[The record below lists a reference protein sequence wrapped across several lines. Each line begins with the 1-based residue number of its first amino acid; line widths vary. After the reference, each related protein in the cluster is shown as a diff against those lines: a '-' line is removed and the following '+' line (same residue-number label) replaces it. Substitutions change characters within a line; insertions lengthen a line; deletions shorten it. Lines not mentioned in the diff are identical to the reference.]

1 MVQWVKLAW
10 NSLPTNLIVNSF
22 QSCGIIVATDGS
34 EDDKIHCLKSGQP
47 AEGAKEL
54 LRTKT
59 TKLLRDERDDD
70 PFTDSENESDESE
83 SSSSSDEL
91 SFASSD
97 EGELYRRN
105 VEQQGSVGLP
115 ITL

>member
-1 MVQWVKLAW
+1 M
-10 NSLPTNLIVNSF
+10 IVDSF
-22 QSCGIIVATDGS
+22 QSCGITVATDGS
-34 EDDKIHCLKSGQP
+34 KDDEIHCMKSGQP

-59 TKLLRDERDDD
+59 RKLLRDERDDD
-70 PFTDSENESDESE
+70 PFTGSENESEDESE

-97 EGELYRRN
+97 EGELYRRD
-105 VEQQGSVGLP
+105 VEQEGSAGFP